1 MHMPNFSLQ
10 FFRVFPCLALGVAC
24 NFITDEELAY
34 RQGGNSDCSDIWF
47 LDVDGDGV
55 GGTISLF
62 ACESPGSEYTQTTG
76 DCDDENPTVS
86 PLELEDCS
94 TPIDED
100 CDGTP
105 NAVDPVEKEPSS
117 CIEWFA
123 DRDEDFF
130 GDDLDVRCNCV
141 AEDVYTALEGGDCY
155 DQLSTVNPDQTEVC
169 GDGFDND
176 CDGSANGCGYTED
189 FLLTDAQLIRGDT
202 AQAYAGSNV
211 LMGLF
216 LSDEQPAVLVL
227 SSGAENGV
235 GRIDVFDAETLNTA
249 TTTLETTD
257 GLSSIVG
264 ESDSDFG
271 ESIVG
276 YNDIRGT
283 SDVDLLVSAPG
294 WTGSDGR
301 ILGKVYVIEGP
312 LRGNIAAAN
321 AEVTLVG
328 TGDGDRFGSAISTVG
343 SQIWVGAQGADLGA
357 VNAGGVFVY
366 SASGELEAS
375 LLGTEPSMR
384 FGASISR
391 STDFNGDG
399 MDDVAVGAF
408 GANGSKGSAFV
419 YWNAGTL
426 MAIDPNDADVAWNGT
441 IPNEEAGRR
450 VQVLGDVTGDGYSN
464 LLIAAP
470 NESRVYIVSAE
481 TSSTT
486 LLDMA
491 PIVIE
496 GGAETALGF
505 STTEMGD
512 FNGDGQ
518 VDVVLGGFLGSQIAI
533 AYGPLLGTYTAE
545 DLVVLENR
553 GSDQLGWS
561 LAGGVD
567 ITGDTV
573 SDLLVGARTASDGLN
588 KNGVVFLLEGRGL

>member
-1 MHMPNFSLQ
+1 MYMSNFSLH
-10 FFRVFPCLALGVAC
+10 FRRFFPCLLVSGAC

-34 RQGGNSDCSDIWF
+34 RQGGDSECSEVWF

-55 GGTISLF
+55 GGAVSLF

-86 PLELEDCS
+86 PFEKENCN

-100 CDGTP
+100 CDGTL
-105 NAVDPVEKEPSS
+105 NAFEPLEKEPVD
-117 CIEWFA
+117 CVQWFA
-123 DRDEDFF
+123 DRDEDLF
-130 GDDLDVRCNCV
+130 GDDLDVQCDCV
-141 AEDVYTALEGGDCY
+141 AAGVYTVLEGGDCY

-176 CDGSANGCGYTED
+176 CDGSANGCGYTEE

-202 AQAYAGSNV
+202 AQAYAGSNL

-235 GRIDVFDAETLNTA
+235 GRIDVFDSDTLNTA

-257 GLSSIVG
+257 GVSSILG
-264 ESDSDFG
+264 ETNSDFG

-276 YNDIRGT
+276 YNDVRGT
-283 SDVDLLVSAPG
+283 KDVDLLISAPG
-294 WTGSDGR
+294 FVAPDGR
-301 ILGKVYVIEGP
+301 TLGKVYLIEGP
-312 LRGNIAAAN
+312 LRGNIAAIN
-321 AEVTLVG
+321 ADITLVG
-328 TGDGDRFGSAISTVG
+328 TGDGDRFGSALSTVG
-343 SQIWVGAQGADLGA
+343 EQIWVGAQGADLGA

-366 SASGELEAS
+366 SVSGELESS
-375 LLGTEPSMR
+375 LIGTEPSMR

-399 MDDVAVGAF
+399 VDDIAIGAF
-408 GANGSKGSAFV
+408 GANGGKGSVFI
-419 YWNAGTL
+419 YWDAGSL
-426 MAIDPNDADVAWNGT
+426 MATDPNDADVAWSGV
-441 IPNEEAGRR
+441 IPDEEAGRR
-450 VQVLGDVTGDGYSN
+450 VQVLGDITGDGYTN
-464 LLIAAP
+464 LLVSAP
-470 NESRVYIVSAE
+470 NESRAYVVSAE
-481 TSSTT
+481 DSLTA

-496 GGAETALGF
+496 GETDSALGF
-505 STTEMGD
+505 STTEIGD

-518 VDVVLGGFLGSQIAI
+518 TDIVLGGFLGSQIAI
-533 AYGPLLGTYTAE
+533 AYGPLLGTYTVD

-561 LAGGVD
+561 LAGGFD

-573 SDLLVGARTASDGLN
+573 SDLVVGARTASDGLN

>member
-1 MHMPNFSLQ
+1 MSNFPLL
-10 FFRVFPCLALGVAC
+10 FCRLFPCLTLGVAC

-34 RQGGNSDCSDIWF
+34 RQGGTTDCSDVWF

-55 GGTISLF
+55 GGAVSLF
-62 ACESPGSEYTQTTG
+62 ACESPGGEYTQITG

-86 PLELEDCS
+86 PLEIENCN
-94 TPIDED
+94 TPVDED

-105 NAVDPVEKEPSS
+105 NAFDPVEKEPLS

-130 GDDLDVRCNCV
+130 GDDLDVRCDCV
-141 AEDVYTALEGGDCY
+141 ADDVYTVLEGGDCY
-155 DQLSTVNPDQTEVC
+155 DQLSTVNPDQTEIC

-176 CDGSANGCGYTED
+176 CDGSANGCGYTEE
-189 FLLTDAQLIRGDT
+189 FLLTDAQLIRGDM
-202 AQAYAGSNV
+202 AQAYAGSNL
-211 LMGLF
+211 LMGFL
-216 LSDEQPAVLVL
+216 LSDGQPAILVL
-227 SSGAENGV
+227 SSGVDNGV
-235 GRIDVFDAETLNTA
+235 GRIDVFDADTLNTA
-249 TTTLETTD
+249 MTTLETTD
-257 GLSSIVG
+257 GLSSILG

-283 SDVDLLVSAPG
+283 ADVDLLVSAPG
-294 WTGSDGR
+294 FVAADGR
-301 ILGKVYVIEGP
+301 ALGKVYLMEGP
-312 LRGNIAAAN
+312 LRGNRSAVN
-321 AEVTLVG
+321 SEVTLVG
-328 TGDGDRFGSAISTVG
+328 SGDGDRFGCALSTVG
-343 SQIWVGAQGADLGA
+343 NQIWVGAQGADLGA

-391 STDFNGDG
+391 SADFNGDG
-399 MDDVAVGAF
+399 MDDIAIGAF
-408 GANGSKGSAFV
+408 GANGGKGSAFV
-419 YWNAGTL
+419 YWNAGSL
-426 MAIDPNDADVAWNGT
+426 IAVDPNDADVAWNGS

-450 VQVLGDVTGDGYSN
+450 VQVLGDVTGDGYTN
-464 LLIAAP
+464 LLVSAP

-481 TSSTT
+481 SSSTA
-486 LLDMA
+486 LLDTA
-491 PIVIE
+491 PILIE
-496 GGAETALGF
+496 GAPGSALGF

-518 VDVVLGGFLGSQIAI
+518 ADVVLGGFLGSQIAI
-533 AYGPLLGTYTAE
+533 AYGPLFGTYMVD

-567 ITGDTV
+567 ITGDMI
-573 SDLLVGARTASDGLN
+573 SDLIVGARTASDGLN